1 MIKTPLTNFVDSLI
15 STHQLQKLCVQGKV
29 TDPNQTYQVYQAM
42 YRFHL
47 DQWNTY
53 VIKMVN
59 FCAAKIMQLEEI
71 MSNMTQ
77 QNLKLL
83 RFADSVVDFCN
94 VARLEVQHDELY
106 NFLLSHEIWL
116 MEVKF
121 ELTMFR
127 TISAEKVRQD
137 LLSAILSAK
146 DKLHRKLLFCLEQK
160 KKLGIMMLDIQ
171 YCKREI
177 DMTIHIFRSSEF
189 SKEQIK
195 MLKKIKKNKV
205 YRSAFKRCTK
215 LMKLK

>member
-15 STHQLQKLCVQGKV
+15 STHQLQKLCVQAEV
-29 TDPNQTYQVYQAM
+29 TDPNQMYQVYQAM

-59 FCAAKIMQLEEI
+59 FCAAKIMQLEEM

-94 VARLEVQHDELY
+94 VARLEVQHDDLY

-127 TISAEKVRQD
+127 TISVKKVRQD

-146 DKLHRKLLFCLEQK
+146 DKLQKKLLLCLEQK

-215 LMKLK
+215 LMNLK